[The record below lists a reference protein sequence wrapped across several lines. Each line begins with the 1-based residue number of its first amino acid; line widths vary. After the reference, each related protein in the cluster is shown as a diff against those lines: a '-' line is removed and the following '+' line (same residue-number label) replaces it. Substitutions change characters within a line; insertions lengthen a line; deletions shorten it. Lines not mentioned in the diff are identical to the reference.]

1 MCLRWAAAHHD
12 KFELEFTSNLK
23 NFTLNLKLGSSDCNK
38 SMRGIQAV
46 AVQMN
51 NSLHW
56 LPRTFKSVMARPDSE
71 EVKRLPVAAGAPKL
85 GPQTAPS
92 RRAGAMI

>member
-1 MCLRWAAAHHD
+1 MTAYVPIVPVGWAAVH

-46 AVQMN
+46 AVQLN
-51 NSLHW
+51 NSPH
-56 LPRTFKSVMARPDSE
+56 
-71 EVKRLPVAAGAPKL
+71 
-85 GPQTAPS
+85 
-92 RRAGAMI
+92 